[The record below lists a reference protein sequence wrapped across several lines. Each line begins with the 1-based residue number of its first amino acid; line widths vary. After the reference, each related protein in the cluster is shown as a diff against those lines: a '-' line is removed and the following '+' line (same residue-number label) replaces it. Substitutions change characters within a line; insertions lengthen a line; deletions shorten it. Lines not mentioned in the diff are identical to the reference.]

1 VSGGCERGFPE
12 NFGKRQRF
20 RQQAQL

>member
-1 VSGGCERGFPE
+1 VSVGCERGFAE